1 MFKTKTIML
10 MMIFGCLT
18 LPCIAEIDIMYPQ
31 ENMTTDIYYA
41 TTGNQEYTFLENN
54 TVPDNDYTHVI
65 IKNKLSDTDN
75 LIDEPQ
81 KIFDSLSGI
90 FYLVIFVFVILLIVY
105 TLKKVLL

>member
-1 MFKTKTIML
+1 MV
-10 MMIFGCLT
+10 IFGCIT
-18 LPCIAEIDIMYPQ
+18 FSSISEIDIMYPQ
-31 ENMTTDIYYA
+31 DNMTTDIYYA

-54 TVPDNDYTHVI
+54 TVPNAEYTHVI

-90 FYLVIFVFVILLIVY
+90 FYLVVFVFVILLIVY
-105 TLKKVLL
+105 ALKRVLL